1 MIGPVQSV
9 QRRGTVEEKS
19 GGQRRPGEPALLR
32 TVPNPS
38 LSGCAPHF
46 YSRDPILLPEIWY
59 YSPVP
64 LSFPMLLAQTELD
77 MINTHLS
84 SHRYPA
90 KQT

>member
-38 LSGCAPHF
+38 LSGCVPHF
-46 YSRDPILLPEIWY
+46 YSWDPILLSEIWY

-84 SHRYPA
+84 RHRYPA